1 MKLPTRLLAGVVAG
15 TLLASSGGACA
26 ATHAD
31 QLHLALTSL
40 KLALAKMA
48 VADAMLASPTPPA
61 SNAEVH
67 LAPPD
72 KLGGEGIESIR
83 VAPGGVIRVALSP
96 AVGVANGIVQ
106 LAPRIVTDP
115 HGKRGVEYACSSPN
129 IADIASAAPGCS
141 YRPASK

>member
-1 MKLPTRLLAGVVAG
+1 MKFRTRLLAGIAAG
-15 TLLASSGGACA
+15 ALLGSGGALA
-26 ATHAD
+26 AVDAN
-31 QLHLALTSL
+31 QMHLVLTSL

-48 VADAMLASPTPPA
+48 VADAMLAHPTPPS

-72 KLGGEGIESIR
+72 KLGGEGIVSIT
-83 VAPGGVIRVALSP
+83 VAAGGVIDIALSP
-96 AVGVANGIVQ
+96 AVGVTHGSVQ
-106 LAPRIVTDP
+106 LVPRIVTDQQ
-115 HGKRGVEYACSSPN
+115 GKRGVAYTCYSPD